1 MPSKKKVEQKVV
13 REPIDLVPKKKEAT
27 AVLSKA
33 DTLKAVALLVDVI
46 PEDKYDVL
54 CGVFEKALFKE
65 TTRHYVTKAELEL
78 RKDLTVAQVKKF
90 NEVINTLVK
99 VKIVA
104 E

>member
-1 MPSKKKVEQKVV
+1 MPSKKKVV
-13 REPIDLVPKKKEAT
+13 REPIDLVPKKKEVK

-33 DTLKAVALLVDVI
+33 ETLKAVALLADVV

-54 CGVFEKALFKE
+54 CGIFEKALFKE
-65 TTRHYVTKAELEL
+65 TVRHYVTKAELDL
-78 RKDLTVAQVKKF
+78 RKDLTVAQVKKLDD
-90 NEVINTLVK
+90 VINTLVK